1 MIRIAICDDDTTFL
15 NYFYTMLSDIFNK
28 NGVKIQVDN
37 FTNGEELCEEIKEAP
52 YNLLFLDIELIKMNG
67 VEVGNFIRDTLKD
80 ENTQI
85 VYVSSKQEYALELFE
100 SRPFNFLIKPLKYDE
115 LKRVI
120 DKYLL
125 LNECGHRS
133 FSYKKGQVM
142 STLQYSEIMYF
153 ESSGRKIT
161 IHLSNGTTDDFY
173 GNMTSIYSKV
183 KNSNF
188 LFVHKSYMLNFQYI
202 KRYEY
207 AQITMTDGNIIPV
220 SQSRRKTIR
229 EMFSKI
235 QFTYM

>member
-133 FSYKKGQVM
+133 F
-142 STLQYSEIMYF
+142 
-153 ESSGRKIT
+153 
-161 IHLSNGTTDDFY
+161 
-173 GNMTSIYSKV
+173 
-183 KNSNF
+183 
-188 LFVHKSYMLNFQYI
+188 
-202 KRYEY
+202 
-207 AQITMTDGNIIPV
+207 
-220 SQSRRKTIR
+220 
-229 EMFSKI
+229 
-235 QFTYM
+235 